1 MKILLPKLKQFQN
14 VVYEQNQELF
24 QELAEGQRP
33 HTLMITCSDSRIDP
47 NMVTQTAPGEIFIIR
62 NAGNIIPPYG
72 TSTGG
77 EEASIEFAI
86 DGLKIPNIVVCGH
99 SACGAMKALIHPE
112 ATKNL
117 PAVKR
122 WLMHAEATRRCCES
136 QPGVFSPKLTLD
148 TVAEENVR
156 TQINNLKTHPSVIAA
171 LKNKKVNI
179 FGWVYHID
187 SGMVS
192 ILNPKTNCY
201 VSSVELDEKNFVLSD
216 YAI

>member
-24 QELAEGQRP
+24 QELAQGQRP

-47 NMVTQTAPGEIFIIR
+47 NMVTQTVPGEIFIIR

-72 TSTGG
+72 ACQGG

-99 SACGAMKALIHPE
+99 SACGAMKALLHPE
-112 ATKNL
+112 STKNL
-117 PAVKR
+117 PSVRR
-122 WLMHAEATRRCCES
+122 WLMNAEATRRCCENQAGDLS
-136 QPGVFSPKLTLD
+136 QVSLN
-148 TVAEENVR
+148 TVVEENVK
-156 TQINNLKTHPSVIAA
+156 TQISNLKTHPSVMAA
-171 LKNKKVNI
+171 IKNNKVSI
-179 FGWVYHID
+179 FGWVYHIET
-187 SGMVS
+187 GMVS
-192 ILNPKTNCY
+192 ILNPKTNSY
-201 VSSVELDEKNFVLSD
+201 VASTELDEKSFDLAD